1 MTQSDTP
8 SREVRATPAPSHAVL
23 TGGILAVPIAAIVW
37 FEAAYLWFGVTAA
50 DPSRNMKWF
59 IAAAA
64 YGMVVSFSTY
74 GARAAAEVALR
85 ACRLGIAVSI
95 LLPIV
100 CLAVL
105 LIWVNAR
112 IRPDLGMGGL
122 ALYSIPVVAFVVSL
136 VLVIAFGTGRRLALR
151 RLQRG

>member
-1 MTQSDTP
+1 M
-8 SREVRATPAPSHAVL
+8 RVAGAVL
-23 TGGILAVPIAAIVW
+23 ALPVAAVVW

-50 DPSRNMKWF
+50 DPSQSMKWF

-64 YGMVVSFSTY
+64 YGMVVSYATY
-74 GARAAAEVALR
+74 GARASAEVALR
-85 ACRLGIAVSI
+85 VCRLGIAVSI

-112 IRPDLGMGGL
+112 VRPDLGMGGL
-122 ALYSIPVVAFVVSL
+122 ALYSIPVVALIMSM
-136 VLVIAFGTGRRLALR
+136 VLVVAFGIGRRLALR
-151 RLQRG
+151 RISNRS

>member
-1 MTQSDTP
+1 MTQSH
-8 SREVRATPAPSHAVL
+8 SML
-23 TGGILAVPIAAIVW
+23 TAAIMAIPIAALMW
-37 FEAAYLWFGVTAA
+37 FEAAYLWFGWTAA
-50 DPSRNMKWF
+50 DPSQNMKWF

-64 YGMVVSFSTY
+64 YGVVVSYTTY
-74 GARAAAEVALR
+74 GARSPAEVGLR

-112 IRPDLGMGGL
+112 VRPDLGMGGL
-122 ALYSIPVVAFVVSL
+122 ALYSIPIVAFVVAI
-136 VLVIAFGTGRRLALR
+136 VLVIVFGTGRRLALR
-151 RLQRG
+151 RLQQTIG